1 MFTLLFPAVVTNLE
15 LASFAGTSWFTLVA
29 YLLGFRIGTKMVMV
43 MPSCLKVMPAEEA
56 CLEPSFF
63 FLGQAFITKVDD
75 GNRRTTVC
83 YVPTTLGALYFS
95 RDEVILLNCET

>member
-1 MFTLLFPAVVTNLE
+1 MGLKFSGCNQILSSN
-15 LASFAGTSWFTLVA
+15 
-29 YLLGFRIGTKMVMV
+29 
-43 MPSCLKVMPAEEA
+43 LKVMPAEEA

-75 GNRRTTVC
+75 GNRRATVC